1 MENEEEGDYKATKIK
16 ITWAN
21 LYCILLLSMLKK
33 KKPGPVYRIK
43 KIKIILF

>member
-1 MENEEEGDYKATKIK
+1 MENEEEGDYKATKSK

-21 LYCILLLSMLKK
+21 LYCILLLYMLK